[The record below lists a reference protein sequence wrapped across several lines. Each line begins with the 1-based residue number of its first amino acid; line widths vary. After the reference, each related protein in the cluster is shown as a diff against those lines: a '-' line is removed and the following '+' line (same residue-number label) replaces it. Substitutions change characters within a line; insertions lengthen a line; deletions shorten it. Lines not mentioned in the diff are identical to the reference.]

1 MALPKFVVIKLA
13 SNKTYLQLPYEK
25 NTLLKF
31 KELGS
36 DSKGYKHEVEEA
48 KSEAGLVHIKCCET
62 GKYWTLAGMHNNI
75 NIIAA
80 EADKPVED
88 GTSAACTLIKPTLK
102 YIGGIT
108 VVNFQFQR
116 QSKWQSVF
124 VNSMGC
130 LESGENMA
138 EDFIVS
144 DWEKLQRPHPNK
156 STGTP
161 TGGDVM
167 VEGIEIEDGVFIGG
181 VEARGPGHLSVFG
194 TSFGGG
200 SSAGGGVSVA
210 DANFKPGGV
219 PVGGSFTF
227 GKRTIKGGLRIGCA
241 PT

>member
-13 SNKTYLQLPYEK
+13 SNKTYLQLPYGK

-62 GKYWTLAGMHNNI
+62 GKYWTLAGMHS

-80 EADKPVED
+80 KADKPVED
-88 GTSAACTLIKPTLK
+88 GTSAACT
-102 YIGGIT
+102 
-108 VVNFQFQR
+108 VN
-116 QSKWQSVF
+116 
-124 VNSMGC
+124 NMGC

-161 TGGDVM
+161 TGGNAM

-181 VEARGPGHLSVFG
+181 AEARGPGHLSVFG

-200 SSAGGGVSVA
+200 SSAGDGVSVA
-210 DANFKPGGV
+210 DANIKPGDV

-227 GKRTIKGGLRIGCA
+227 GKRTIKGGLRIGYP

>member
-13 SNKTYLQLPYEK
+13 SNKTYLQLPYGK

-36 DSKGYKHEVEEA
+36 DSKGYKHEVVEA

-62 GKYWTLAGMHNNI
+62 GKYWTLAGMHSNI
-75 NIIAA
+75 VAA

-102 YIGGIT
+102 YIGGVT

-116 QSKWQSVF
+116 QSKWQYVF

-161 TGGDVM
+161 TGGNAM

-181 VEARGPGHLSVFG
+181 MEARGPGHLSVFG

-200 SSAGGGVSVA
+200 SSAGDGVSVA
-210 DANFKPGGV
+210 DANIKPGDV
-219 PVGGSFTF
+219 PVGGTFTF
-227 GKRTIKGGLRIGCA
+227 GKRTIKGGLRIGYP

>member
-1 MALPKFVVIKLA
+1 MWRSGSGSRSFRKESGSIKG
-13 SNKTYLQLPYEK
+13 SGSGSGMRLPYGK

-36 DSKGYKHEVEEA
+36 DSKGYKHEVVEA

-62 GKYWTLAGMHNNI
+62 GKYWTLAGMHSS

-102 YIGGIT
+102 YVAALPSSIFNSKGNRNGIT
-108 VVNFQFQR
+108 
-116 QSKWQSVF
+116 
-124 VNSMGC
+124 
-130 LESGENMA
+130 
-138 EDFIVS
+138 
-144 DWEKLQRPHPNK
+144 
-156 STGTP
+156 TP
-161 TGGDVM
+161 TPKQEYRYSYRRHAM

-200 SSAGGGVSVA
+200 SSAGDGVSVA
-210 DANFKPGGV
+210 DADIKPGDV
-219 PVGGSFTF
+219 PVGGTFTF
-227 GKRTIKGGLRIGCA
+227 GKRTIKGGLRIGYP